1 MPLIDTSGE
10 ALTDGW
16 RTLADDE
23 AVPGDDSPIVVSFD
37 RWFAEQETLSRRNAP
52 LGLSITNTQP
62 VERLNGDVNRF
73 DLIALNFPKFSD
85 GRAYSQAR
93 ILRERL
99 GYRGALRAT
108 GNVLLDQLLFM
119 LRSGFDQFDT
129 SKPVSVEAF
138 RRNVGRFTAFYQPAA
153 DGAEPVFRRR
163 LHGAGA

>member
-10 ALTDGW
+10 ALSDPW
-16 RTLADDE
+16 RQLADDE
-23 AVPGDDSPIVVSFD
+23 ALPGDDAPILVTYD

-52 LGLSITNTQP
+52 LGLSITNTQA

-93 ILRERL
+93 LLRERL
-99 GYRGALRAT
+99 GYKGALRAT

-129 SKPVSVEAF
+129 AKPVSADAF
-138 RRNVGRFTAFYQPAA
+138 RRNVGRFTAFYQPGAA
-153 DGAEPVFRRR
+153 GTEPVFRRR
-163 LHGAGA
+163 LHGEG

>member
-10 ALTDGW
+10 ALSDPW
-16 RTLADDE
+16 RQLGDDE
-23 AVPGDDSPIVVSFD
+23 VLPGDDAPIVVTFD
-37 RWFAEQETLSRRNAP
+37 RWFADQETLSRRNAP
-52 LGLSITNTQP
+52 LGLSVTNTQA

-73 DLIALNFPKFSD
+73 DLITLNFPKFSD

-93 ILRERL
+93 LLRERL
-99 GYRGALRAT
+99 GYKGALRAT

-129 SKPVSVEAF
+129 AKPVSVEAF

-153 DGAEPVFRRR
+153 DGTEPVFRRR
-163 LHGAGA
+163 LHGEG

>member
-1 MPLIDTSGE
+1 MPLIDSSGE
-10 ALTDGW
+10 ALTDNW
-16 RTLADDE
+16 RILADDE
-23 AVPGDDSPIVVSFD
+23 AVPGDDSAIVVSFD

-93 ILRERL
+93 LLRERL
-99 GYRGALRAT
+99 GYRGVLRAT

-129 SKPVSVEAF
+129 AKPVSAEAF

-153 DGAEPVFRRR
+153 DHTEPVFRRR
-163 LHGAGA
+163 LHGEGA